1 MSPRPVDS
9 FTEFVL
15 DQLSGLGVVE
25 ARRLFGGQG
34 LYWKEQ
40 IFGLIHEGLVFFRV
54 SDATVARYQAAGS
67 KPFEPRPGQV
77 MSGYYE
83 VPPGILED
91 ADEAVAWA
99 REAWAQPRGKRRG
112 KGVRA

>member
-1 MSPRPVDS
+1 VSPRPPDS
-9 FTEFVL
+9 FAEFVL

-34 LYWKEQ
+34 LYWKDQ
-40 IFGLIHEGLVFFRV
+40 IFGLIHGGLVFFRV
-54 SDATVARYQAAGS
+54 SEATVARYQVAGS

-83 VPPGILED
+83 VPAGVVED
-91 ADEAVAWA
+91 ADEVVAWA
-99 REAWAQPRGKRRG
+99 REAWAQPRGKRRS
-112 KGVRA
+112 KGGRG